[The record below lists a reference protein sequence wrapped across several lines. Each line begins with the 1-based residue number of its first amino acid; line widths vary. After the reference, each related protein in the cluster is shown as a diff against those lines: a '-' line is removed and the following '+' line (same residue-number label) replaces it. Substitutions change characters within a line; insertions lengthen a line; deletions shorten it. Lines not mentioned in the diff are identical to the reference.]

1 MCYEPFL
8 IAWLLGQPPVAGPQ
22 RAPATLSVNVASQ
35 ARISFS
41 STTLVFPD
49 ADPDLVPIVPGSPA
63 TITVTA
69 KARTTR
75 NTQVVLT
82 VQATDDL
89 RSGINTLPASLISWS
104 GSGDSFVSGV
114 LSQASAQQVAAWTGS
129 GIRTGAQRFAFQ
141 NSWTHPPGTYSATFV
156 YTVSMP

>member
-1 MCYEPFL
+1 M
-8 IAWLLGQPPVAGPQ
+8 
-22 RAPATLSVNVASQ
+22 PATLSLNVASQ
-35 ARISFS
+35 ARLSFS
-41 STTLVFPD
+41 STTLVFAD
-49 ADPDLVPIVPGSPA
+49 ADPDSVPLVPGSPS

-75 NTQVVLT
+75 NAQVVLT

-89 RSGINTLPASLISWS
+89 RSGVNTLPASLITWS
-104 GSGDSFVSGV
+104 GSGDGFVSGV
-114 LSQASAQQVAAWTGS
+114 LSQASAQLLAAWTGS
-129 GIRTGAQRFAFQ
+129 GIRTGAQSFAFQ

>member
-1 MCYEPFL
+1 MCCEPLL
-8 IAWLLGQPPVAGPQ
+8 IAWLLGQPALTGPQ
-22 RAPATLSVNVASQ
+22 SVPATLSVNVASQ

-41 STTLVFPD
+41 STTLVFGD
-49 ADPDLVPIVPGSPA
+49 ADPDSVPLVPGSPS

-69 KARTTR
+69 KARTMR
-75 NTQVVLT
+75 NAQVVLT

-89 RSGINTLPASLISWS
+89 RSGVNTLPASLITWS
-104 GSGDSFVSGV
+104 GSGDGFVSGV
-114 LSQASAQQVAAWTGS
+114 LSQASAQLVAAWTGS
-129 GIRTGAQRFAFQ
+129 GIRTGAQSFAFQ